1 MKRILVV
8 DDEEAITTLLKV
20 GLERNGF
27 QVGAYTDPLKALS
40 DFRAHS
46 YDLLVLDIRMPNMT
60 GFELYRELKKIDDK
74 VRVCFFTAF
83 EVYREEFHKMFPEL
97 ESECFLKKPMM
108 ISEFVA
114 AVRRLVGE

>member
-1 MKRILVV
+1 LKRILVV
-8 DDEEAITTLLKV
+8 DDEEGITTLLKI

-40 DFRAHS
+40 EFRADT
-46 YDLLVLDIRMPNMT
+46 YDLLILDIRMPNMT
-60 GFELYRELKKIDDK
+60 GFELYRELKKIDNK
-74 VRVCFFTAF
+74 VKVCFFTAF
-83 EVYREEFHKMFPEL
+83 EVYREEFHQMFPEL